1 MSRIVVTGANGF
13 VGRAVCRTLLAH
25 GHEVTGLVRRAGG
38 CVAGLSEWLHE
49 GTDFGGLD
57 QARWP
62 GVDCVIHL
70 AARVHVMRDTVAD
83 PDAAFRVSNVDGAL
97 RVAEAARRHGA
108 RRFVFVS
115 SVKAIAEGDGGKPLA
130 EDQPARPADL
140 YGRSKHAAEL
150 ALRQF
155 GEASG
160 LDIVVV
166 RPPLVYGPE
175 VRANFLRMMT
185 AVSRGLPLPFGAIQ
199 ARRSLV
205 YVENLAD
212 ALLHCAID
220 PRAEGGCFHVADDD
234 APSVATLLRMTGE
247 ALGRPARL
255 LPFPA
260 GLLRALGRLTGH
272 TAQVERLVGSL
283 QLDTGRIRRQL
294 DWHPPH
300 TTREGLA
307 ATARWFRSRGDSG
320 T

>member
-13 VGRAVCRTLLAH
+13 VGRAVCQALLAD

-38 CVAGLSEWLHE
+38 CVKGLSEWLHE
-49 GTDFGGLD
+49 DSDFAGLD

-62 GVDCVIHL
+62 GGDCVIHL
-70 AARVHVMRDTVAD
+70 AARVHVMEYTAED
-83 PDAAFRVSNVDGAL
+83 PDAAFRATNVDGSL

-108 RRFVFVS
+108 RRLVFVS
-115 SVKAIAEGDGGKPLA
+115 SVKAIAESDGGKPLA
-130 EDQPARPADL
+130 EDEPARPADP
-140 YGRSKHAAEL
+140 YGRSKHVAEL

-175 VRANFLRMMT
+175 VRANFLRMMR
-185 AVSRGLPLPFGAIQ
+185 AVSRGLPLPFGATQ

-220 PRAEGGCFHVADDD
+220 PRAAGGYFHVADDD
-234 APSVATLLRMTGE
+234 APSVAMLLRMTGE

-260 GLLRALGRLTGH
+260 DLLRALGRLTGH

-294 DWHPPH
+294 DWHPPR
-300 TTREGLA
+300 TTRDGLA
-307 ATARWFRSRGDSG
+307 ATAQWFHSRGSG

>member
-1 MSRIVVTGANGF
+1 MSRIFVTGANGF
-13 VGRAVCRTLLAH
+13 VGRAVCRALLAD
-25 GHEVTGLVRRAGG
+25 GHEMTGLVRRAGG
-38 CVAGLSEWLHE
+38 CVEGLSEWLHE
-49 GTDFGGLD
+49 DRDFAGLD
-57 QARWP
+57 QAHWP
-62 GVDCVIHL
+62 EVDCVIHL
-70 AARVHVMRDTVAD
+70 AARVHVMDDTATD
-83 PDAAFRVSNVDGAL
+83 LDAAFRSTNVDGSL

-108 RRFVFVS
+108 RRLVFVS
-115 SVKAIAEGDGGKPLA
+115 SVKAIAKSDGGKPLA
-130 EDQPARPADL
+130 EDEPARPVDP
-140 YGRSKHAAEL
+140 YGRSKYAAEL

-160 LDIVVV
+160 LDIVIV

-175 VRANFLRMMT
+175 VRANFLLMMR

-220 PRAEGGCFHVADDD
+220 SRAAGGCFHVADDD
-234 APSVATLLRMTGE
+234 APSVAMLLRMTGE

-260 GLLRALGRLTGH
+260 GLLCTLGRLTGH

-283 QLDTGRIRRQL
+283 QLDTDRIRRQL
-294 DWHPPH
+294 DWHPPR

-307 ATARWFRSRGDSG
+307 ATAQWFRSYGSG